1 MIRHLGA
8 VMDHATVDGATLGR
22 SLRGVGLNILTRD
35 AGALARFVAE
45 VFDLK
50 LLRASPDFALVGHGP
65 HLLQFHADGTFAGH
79 PLLNL
84 LPENPPRGV
93 GIQIYLFDTDP
104 DAAATRAPAF
114 GGTVIEPPRD
124 KPHGLRETTILAPE
138 GQSFTAAKAVP

>member
-8 VMDHATVDGATLGR
+8 EMDHATVDGATLGR
-22 SLRGVGLNILTRD
+22 SLRGMGLNILTRD
-35 AGALARFVAE
+35 AGALARFVAQ
-45 VFDLK
+45 VFDLN

-84 LPENPPRGV
+84 LPENPPRGA

-104 DAAATRAPAF
+104 DAAATRALAL
-114 GGTVIEPPRD
+114 GGTVLEPPRD
-124 KPHGLRETTILAPE
+124 KPHGLREATILAPE
-138 GQSFTAAKAVP
+138 GQAFTAAKVIP

>member
-1 MIRHLGA
+1 MIRQTGSD
-8 VMDHATVDGATLGR
+8 MDYAAVDGATLGR

-50 LLRASPDFALVGHGP
+50 LLRASPDFALVGHGS
-65 HLLQFHADGTFAGH
+65 HILQFHSDAAFAGH

-84 LPENPPRGV
+84 LPENPPRGTGV
-93 GIQIYLFDTDP
+93 QIYLFDTDP
-104 DAAATRAPAF
+104 DAAAARSPAL

-124 KPHGLRETTILAPE
+124 KPHGLREATILSPE
-138 GQSFTAAKAVP
+138 GQSFTAAKAIP